1 MTDSESHPSRF
12 KEAAA
17 ILAAGFLR
25 VLARKSSQNLPSEI
39 DLPLDCE
46 GHSGGDVAAEIEISR
61 P

>member
-1 MTDSESHPSRF
+1 MTDSESHSSRF

-25 VLARKSSQNLPSEI
+25 LSSRKSSQNLPSEI
-39 DLPLDCE
+39 DLPL
-46 GHSGGDVAAEIEISR
+46 GGDVAAEIETSG

>member
-1 MTDSESHPSRF
+1 MTDSESHSSRF

-25 VLARKSSQNLPSEI
+25 LSSRKSSPNLPTSGH
-39 DLPLDCE
+39 LSLDCD
-46 GHSGGDVAAEIEISR
+46 GNFGGDVAAEIETSR